1 MSSFN
6 DILDEEGQRIYNDYI
21 SALNK
26 WVQYIR
32 PKANKHI
39 SEYLESTGKKYD
51 KYEYMYSTMKE
62 VSENEPKTKYDI
74 NTTKILTAKYK
85 KLSLLFHPDKFIHQQ
100 NTEFFALINKFYNDG
115 NDYIIGLIDA
125 IAQYILEDEKL
136 DNSITIPNIIINLEY
151 IAKENKK
158 LVIDNEDD
166 IKLAYSML
174 CQQPDIFNKSSYFNE
189 NINVFDCE
197 SFLET
202 PTYKFYKGCSD
213 TINYVN
219 EVFITEK
226 DIIDKINSTS
236 CYEINFITF
245 CYTRY
250 AYNENILQA
259 IKEWYARINEEIKK
273 ENQELKDQLAKLANL
288 ENRLNKAPFPQ

>member
-6 DILDEEGQRIYNDYI
+6 EKLDEEGHKIYNDYV

-62 VSENEPKTKYDI
+62 FIENEPKNKCNS
-74 NTTKILTAKYK
+74 NTSKILVAKYK
-85 KLSLLFHPDKFIHQQ
+85 KLSLLFHPDKFNHQQ

-136 DNSITIPNIIINLEY
+136 DNSMPNLIINLENMV
-151 IAKENKK
+151 KTDKK
-158 LVIDNEDD
+158 LVIDNEDN
-166 IKLAYSML
+166 IKLAYSIL
-174 CQQPDIFNKSSYFNE
+174 CQQPDIFNKIACFDE
-189 NINVFDCE
+189 NINVFDSE
-197 SFLET
+197 RFLESR
-202 PTYKFYKGCSD
+202 TYKFYKGCRD

-219 EVFITEK
+219 EVFITEEK
-226 DIIDKINSTS
+226 MIDKINSTS
-236 CYEINFITF
+236 RHEIYFITF
-245 CYTRY
+245 CQTRY
-250 AYNENILQA
+250 ADNENISKA

-273 ENQELKDQLAKLANL
+273 ENQELKDKLDKL
-288 ENRLNKAPFPQ
+288 ENK